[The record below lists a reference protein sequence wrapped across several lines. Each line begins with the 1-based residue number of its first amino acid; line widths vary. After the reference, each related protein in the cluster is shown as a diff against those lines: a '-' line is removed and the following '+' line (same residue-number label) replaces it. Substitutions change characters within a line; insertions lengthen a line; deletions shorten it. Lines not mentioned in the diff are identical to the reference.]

1 MFSVNIK
8 SIRFRLPE
16 HPSPLATVRARLKL
30 SLRRFECACE
40 AVCAACLPASRWRV
54 CVVRAAHS
62 REHGHAR
69 EVHSAQHHINCCV
82 CYYLQAH
89 TEVCA
94 APDKDPSA
102 GPAQVQSSPTCM
114 FATDRRLRDSRFAC
128 DAKATNNLNSGQ
140 CICAYKFQSQS
151 QFGYLMMMAQHQR
164 LIAHNIIQQCR
175 QCCLPTLS

>member
-1 MFSVNIK
+1 M
-8 SIRFRLPE
+8 
-16 HPSPLATVRARLKL
+16 
-30 SLRRFECACE
+30 
-40 AVCAACLPASRWRV
+40 

-102 GPAQVQSSPTCM
+102 GPAPVQSSAAPPACLLPT
-114 FATDRRLRDSRFAC
+114 DGSEIRDSRALQRRLTTWTVDNVFAL
-128 DAKATNNLNSGQ
+128 TSPSSG
-140 CICAYKFQSQS
+140 
-151 QFGYLMMMAQHQR
+151 
-164 LIAHNIIQQCR
+164 
-175 QCCLPTLS
+175 T